1 MKRPRIISIIC
12 IIGYLSVLISFPQ
25 VFSPP
30 VKKLGLFVPALY
42 GVLVAAQFIACV
54 GIWYFKQ
61 WGVQLYLLSFFAKT
75 LFFLL
80 SEQTGFTF
88 YFGILIALV
97 SIVLL
102 LKHYPKMNPNL

>member
-1 MKRPRIISIIC
+1 MKRPVIITIVC
-12 IIGYLSVLISFPQ
+12 IIGYLAVLITFPQ

-30 VKKLGLFVPALY
+30 VKKLGMFVPALF
-42 GVLVAAQFIACV
+42 GVLVSAQFIACV
-54 GIWYFKQ
+54 GIWYYKQ
-61 WGVQLYLLSFFAKT
+61 WGVQLYLLVFFAKT

-80 SEQTGFTF
+80 TEQTGFSF
-88 YFGILIALV
+88 YFGAAISLI